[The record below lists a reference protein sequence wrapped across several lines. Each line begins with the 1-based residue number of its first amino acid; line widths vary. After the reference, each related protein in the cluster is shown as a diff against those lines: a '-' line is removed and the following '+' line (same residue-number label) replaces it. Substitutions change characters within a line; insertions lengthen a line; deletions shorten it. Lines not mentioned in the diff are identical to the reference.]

1 MTWQHTI
8 KFGVQEGT
16 TMLSKETLNE
26 IISDGNILGQ
36 KCIVRDGFVF
46 TSITEPHN
54 VFDAIV
60 IRNPFNIP
68 CFFPRFPASS
78 NSLEEHICLVNEL
91 QLEKCVIIGADIR
104 FLLECPSLKYLS
116 ILPADSAGN
125 GFDFSPLYH
134 MPEINQLHCS
144 TEYGESNQYIGYV
157 DYSQIRG
164 LKKLS
169 VSGKGHLNCNK
180 AGSLQSLGI
189 SCYKGKHADLS
200 DLIGSEQLEEL
211 RMIQCS
217 STSLAGIE
225 LSKSIQSVE
234 LSYNRSLSDISHL
247 AKVRHTLRKLSIQN
261 CPKIS
266 NFTCLGELNNLEYL
280 QLLGK
285 NTLPN
290 LSFLNNLPCI
300 KRFEFSMDVADGDLS
315 PCLRIPYVRS
325 HKDRKHYNHMN
336 SELPKNTL

>member
-1 MTWQHTI
+1 
-8 KFGVQEGT
+8 
-16 TMLSKETLNE
+16 MLSKETLNE

-60 IRNPFNIP
+60 IRNPYNIP
-68 CFFPRFPASS
+68 CFFPRFPNSMH
-78 NSLEEHICLVNEL
+78 SLEEHIHLVNEL
-91 QLEKCVIIGADIR
+91 QLEKAVILGTDIY
-104 FLLECPSLKYLS
+104 FLTECPSLKYLS
-116 ILPADSAGN
+116 ILPADSTGN

-134 MPEINQLHCS
+134 MPEINQLHCC

-157 DYSQIRG
+157 DYSQISG

-169 VSGKGHLNCNK
+169 VSGKGHLNFNK
-180 AGSLQSLGI
+180 VDSLQRLGV
-189 SCYKGKHADLS
+189 SYHKGKNADLT

-217 STSLAGIE
+217 NTSLAGIE
-225 LSKSIQSVE
+225 LSKSIRSVE
-234 LSYNRSLSDISHL
+234 LSYNRALSDISHL
-247 AKVRHTLRKLSIQN
+247 ARVRHTLRKLSIQN

-266 NFTCLGELNNLEYL
+266 DFTCLSELRNLEYL

-285 NTLPN
+285 NILPS
-290 LSFLNNLPCI
+290 LSFLNNLPCM
-300 KRFEFSMDVADGDLS
+300 KQFEFSMDVADGDLS
-315 PCLRIPYVRS
+315 PCLRIQYVRS
-325 HKDRKHYNHMN
+325 HKDRKHYSHKN